1 MRDRDIVKQKALQL
15 LASGL
20 DATELSMVQISVTLS
35 PNDKRNEE
43 LKKQAYKDVAKEEL
57 EAKKLAIRK
66 KEEDNLLTLAAYVGI
81 SVENIPSNG
90 FTQSV
95 AQWLQD
101 NGTIT
106 AKQEQAI
113 KGSSGRVE

>member
-1 MRDRDIVKQKALQL
+1 MRNREQVKQKALQL
-15 LASGL
+15 LTSGL
-20 DATELSMVQISVTLS
+20 DATELSMIQVSVTLS
-35 PNDKRNEE
+35 PEDKRNEV
-43 LKKQAYKDVAKEEL
+43 LKKQAYKEVAKEEL
-57 EAKKLAIRK
+57 EAQKLAIRK

-81 SVENIPSNG
+81 HVGSIPSNG

-113 KGSSGRVE
+113 KDNCGRLE